1 MARIVVLGAGF
12 AGLWAAIAAA
22 RKRDEIGA
30 AGRDIEIHLIDRN
43 PYHNIRVRNYEA
55 DLSEVALPLGPLLDP
70 IGVTH
75 GLGEVE
81 AIDPAHRQ
89 ISLVT
94 SGGEATLSYDRLV
107 LALGS
112 EVMRPDIP
120 GLVDHAFDVDT
131 YTAALRL
138 DDHLTSL
145 GRSAPAPGRSTVV
158 VVGAGFTGI
167 EVAAEMP
174 DRLARAGIT
183 GSRRIILVDPNP
195 SVGATI
201 GAHARP
207 VIATALT
214 SLDVETRLGVRVV
227 SVEAAGIHLSSGEF
241 IAAQT
246 VIWCAG
252 MRASPL
258 AASFPDARD
267 RLGRLLVD
275 PFMRVADVG
284 GVFACG
290 DVASSVVDGLHPTVM
305 SCQFARPMGRFAGH
319 NVVADLAGQ
328 PMLPLRIDWYVTVLD
343 LGSWGALYTEGWDRE
358 VRTTGAAAKAT
369 KQTINRKRIYPPLTG
384 SKDELFAAAAP
395 TVQAPPPTYG
405 APRR

>member
-12 AGLWAAIAAA
+12 AGLWAAIGAA

-30 AGRDIEIHLIDRN
+30 SDRDIEIRVIDRN

-55 DLSEVALPLGPLLDP
+55 DLGEVALPLPQLLDP
-70 IGVTH
+70 IGVSH

-81 AIDPAHRQ
+81 AIDPVRRE

-94 SGGEATLSYDRLV
+94 GSGGETLGYDRLV

-120 GLVDHAFDVDT
+120 GLAAHGFDVDT
-131 YTAALRL
+131 YAAALRL
-138 DDHLTSL
+138 EEHLVSL
-145 GRSAPAPGRSTVV
+145 GRSAPSAGRSTVV

-174 DRLARAGIT
+174 DRLARAGIS

-195 SVGATI
+195 AVGATI
-201 GAHARP
+201 GTHARP
-207 VIATALT
+207 VVETALA
-214 SLDVETRLGVRVV
+214 SLDIETRLGVRVV
-227 SVEAAGIHLSSGEF
+227 SIEAAGMRLNSGEF

-258 AASFPDARD
+258 AASFPGARD

-275 PFMRVADVG
+275 PLMRVADVG
-284 GVFACG
+284 GVFAAG
-290 DVASSVVDGLHPTVM
+290 DVASSVIDGLHPTVM

-319 NVVADLAGQ
+319 NVVADLAGL

-343 LGSWGALYTEGWDRE
+343 LGGWGALYTEGWDRE
-358 VRTTGAAAKAT
+358 VRATGAAAKAT
-369 KQTINRKRIYPPLTG
+369 KETINRRRIYPPLTG

-405 APRR
+405 VR

>member
-12 AGLWAAIAAA
+12 AGLWAAIGAA
-22 RKRDEIGA
+22 RKREEIGA
-30 AGRDIEIHLIDRN
+30 SDRDIEIRLVDRN

-55 DLSEVALPLGPLLDP
+55 DLAEVALPLPQLLDP
-70 IGVTH
+70 IGVSH

-81 AIDPAHRQ
+81 VIDPARRE

-94 SGGEATLSYDRLV
+94 SAGKETLHYDRLV

-112 EVMRPDIP
+112 AVMRPDIP
-120 GLVDHAFDVDT
+120 GLAAHAFDVDT
-131 YTAALRL
+131 YAAALRL
-138 DDHLTSL
+138 EDHLVSL
-145 GRSAPAPGRSTVV
+145 GRSAPSPGHSTVV

-195 SVGATI
+195 SVGASI
-201 GAHARP
+201 GANARP
-207 VIATALT
+207 VIETALA
-214 SLDVETRLGVRVV
+214 SLDIETRLGVRVAAI
-227 SVEAAGIHLSSGEF
+227 EAAGMRLSSGEF
-241 IAAQT
+241 IPSQT

-258 AASFPDARD
+258 AASFPGGRD
-267 RLGRLLVD
+267 SLGRLLVD

-284 GVFACG
+284 GVFAAG
-290 DVASSVVDGLHPTVM
+290 DVASSVIDGLHPTLM

-319 NVVADLAGQ
+319 NVVADLVGL

-343 LGSWGALYTEGWDRE
+343 LGGWGALYTEGWNRE
-358 VRTTGAAAKAT
+358 VRATGAAAKAT
-369 KQTINRKRIYPPLTG
+369 KQTINRKRIYPPLSG
-384 SKDELFAAAAP
+384 RKDELFAAAAP

-405 APRR
+405 GR

>member
-12 AGLWAAIAAA
+12 AGLWAAIGAA

-30 AGRDIEIHLIDRN
+30 SDRDIEIHLIDRN
-43 PYHNIRVRNYEA
+43 PYHNIRVRNYET
-55 DLSEVALPLGPLLDP
+55 DLSEVALPLAQLLDP

-75 GLGEVE
+75 GLGEIE
-81 AIDPAHRQ
+81 AIDPAHRK

-94 SGGEATLSYDRLV
+94 SGGEETLGYDRLV

-120 GLVDHAFDVDT
+120 GLADHGFDVDT
-131 YTAALRL
+131 YAAALRL
-138 DDHLTSL
+138 EDHLVAL
-145 GRSAPAPGRSTVV
+145 GRSAPSPGRSTVV

-195 SVGATI
+195 TVGASI

-207 VIATALT
+207 VIESAL
-214 SLDVETRLGVRVV
+214 SWLDVETRLGVRIA
-227 SVEAAGIHLSSGEF
+227 SVEAAGVHLSSGEF
-241 IAAQT
+241 IPTQT
-246 VIWCAG
+246 VIWCGG
-252 MRASPL
+252 MRASRL
-258 AASFPDARD
+258 AENFPGARD

-275 PFMRVADVG
+275 PFMRVANLP
-284 GVFACG
+284 GVFAAG
-290 DVASSVVDGLHPTVM
+290 DVASSVIDGLHPTVM

-319 NVVADLAGQ
+319 NVVADLAGE

-343 LGSWGALYTEGWDRE
+343 LGDWGALYTEGWDRE
-358 VRTTGAAAKAT
+358 VRTIGAAAKAT
-369 KQTINRKRIYPPLTG
+369 KETINRKRIYPPLNG
-384 SKDELFAAAAP
+384 SKDDLFAAAAP

>member
-12 AGLWAAIAAA
+12 AGLWAAIGAA
-22 RKRDEIGA
+22 RKREEIGA
-30 AGRDIEIHLIDRN
+30 SDRDIEIRLVDRN

-55 DLSEVALPLGPLLDP
+55 DLAEVALPLPQLLDP
-70 IGVTH
+70 IGVSH

-81 AIDPAHRQ
+81 AVDPARRE

-94 SGGEATLSYDRLV
+94 SAGAETLHYDRLV

-112 EVMRPDIP
+112 AVMRPDIP
-120 GLVDHAFDVDT
+120 GLAAHAFDVDT
-131 YTAALRL
+131 YAAALRL
-138 DDHLTSL
+138 EDHLVSL
-145 GRSAPAPGRSTVV
+145 GRSAPSPGHSTAV

-174 DRLARAGIT
+174 DQLARAGIT
-183 GSRRIILVDPNP
+183 GRRRIVLVDPNP
-195 SVGATI
+195 SVGASI
-201 GAHARP
+201 GANARP
-207 VIATALT
+207 VIETALA
-214 SLDVETRLGVRVV
+214 SLDIETRLGVRVAAI
-227 SVEAAGIHLSSGEF
+227 EAAGMRLSSGEF
-241 IAAQT
+241 IPART

-258 AASFPDARD
+258 AASFPGGRD
-267 RLGRLLVD
+267 SLGRLLVD

-284 GVFACG
+284 GVFAAG
-290 DVASSVVDGLHPTVM
+290 DVASSVIDGLHPTVM

-319 NVVADLAGQ
+319 NVVADLVGL

-343 LGSWGALYTEGWDRE
+343 LGGWGALYTEGWNRE
-358 VRTTGAAAKAT
+358 VRATGAAAKAT
-369 KQTINRKRIYPPLTG
+369 KQTINRNRIYPPLSG
-384 SKDELFAAAAP
+384 RKDELFAAAAP

-405 APRR
+405 AR

>member
-12 AGLWAAIAAA
+12 AGLWAAIGAA
-22 RKRDEIGA
+22 RKREEIGA
-30 AGRDIEIHLIDRN
+30 SERDIEIHLVDRN

-55 DLSEVALPLGPLLDP
+55 DLAEVALPLPQLLDP
-70 IGVTH
+70 IGVSH
-75 GLGEVE
+75 RLGEIE
-81 AIDPAHRQ
+81 AIDPARRE

-94 SGGEATLSYDRLV
+94 SAGEETLSYDRLV

-120 GLVDHAFDVDT
+120 GLAAHGFDVDS
-131 YTAALRL
+131 YAAALRL
-138 DDHLTSL
+138 EDHLVSL
-145 GRSAPAPGRSTVV
+145 GRSAPSVGRSTVV

-174 DRLARAGIT
+174 ARLAHAGIT
-183 GSRRIILVDPNP
+183 GSRRIILVDSNP
-195 SVGATI
+195 SVGASI

-207 VIATALT
+207 VIETALA
-214 SLDVETRLGVRVV
+214 SLDVEMRLGVRVA
-227 SVEAAGIHLSSGEF
+227 SVEAAGVHLSSGEF
-241 IAAQT
+241 IPAQT

-258 AASFPDARD
+258 AASFPGGRD

-275 PFMRVADVG
+275 PFMRVADVP
-284 GVFACG
+284 GVFAAG
-290 DVASSVVDGLHPTVM
+290 DVASSVIDGLHPTVM

-319 NVVADLAGQ
+319 NVVADLVGL

-343 LGSWGALYTEGWDRE
+343 LGGWGALYTEGWNRE
-358 VRTTGAAAKAT
+358 VRATGAAAKAT
-369 KQTINRKRIYPPLTG
+369 KETINRKRIYPPLTG
-384 SKDELFAAAAP
+384 RKDELFAAAAP

-405 APRR
+405 GR

>member
-12 AGLWAAIAAA
+12 AGLWAAIGAA
-22 RKRDEIGA
+22 RKREEIGA
-30 AGRDIEIHLIDRN
+30 SDRDIEIRLVDRN

-55 DLSEVALPLGPLLDP
+55 DLAEVALPLPQLLDP
-70 IGVTH
+70 IGVSH

-81 AIDPAHRQ
+81 AVDPARRE

-94 SGGEATLSYDRLV
+94 SAGAETLHYDRLV

-112 EVMRPDIP
+112 AVMGPDIP
-120 GLVDHAFDVDT
+120 GLAAHAFDVDT
-131 YTAALRL
+131 YAAALRL
-138 DDHLTSL
+138 EDHLVSL
-145 GRSAPAPGRSTVV
+145 GRSAPSPGHSTVV

-195 SVGATI
+195 SVGASI
-201 GAHARP
+201 GANARP
-207 VIATALT
+207 VIETALA
-214 SLDVETRLGVRVV
+214 SLDIETRLGVRVAAI
-227 SVEAAGIHLSSGEF
+227 EAAGMRLSSGEF
-241 IAAQT
+241 IPART

-258 AASFPDARD
+258 AASFPGGRD
-267 RLGRLLVD
+267 SLGRLLVD
-275 PFMRVADVG
+275 PFMRVADVD
-284 GVFACG
+284 GVFAAG
-290 DVASSVVDGLHPTVM
+290 DVASSVIDGLHPTVM

-319 NVVADLAGQ
+319 NVVADLVGL

-343 LGSWGALYTEGWDRE
+343 LGGWGALYTEGWNRE
-358 VRTTGAAAKAT
+358 VRATGAEAKAT
-369 KQTINRKRIYPPLTG
+369 KQTINRKRIYPPLSG
-384 SKDELFAAAAP
+384 RRDELFAAAAP

-405 APRR
+405 AR

>member
-12 AGLWAAIAAA
+12 AGLWAAIGAA

-30 AGRDIEIHLIDRN
+30 SGRDIEIRLIDRN
-43 PYHNIRVRNYEA
+43 PYHNIRVRNYEV
-55 DLSEVALPLGPLLDP
+55 DLGEVALPLPQLLDP
-70 IGVTH
+70 IAVSH

-81 AIDPAHRQ
+81 AIDPAHRE

-94 SGGEATLSYDRLV
+94 SGGEETLHYDRLV

-120 GLVDHAFDVDT
+120 GLAEHAFDVDT
-131 YTAALRL
+131 YAAALRL
-138 DDHLTSL
+138 EDHLVSL
-145 GRSAPAPGRSTVV
+145 GRSAPSPGRATVV

-174 DRLARAGIT
+174 ARLTRAGIS

-195 SVGATI
+195 AVGATI
-201 GAHARP
+201 GAQARP
-207 VIATALT
+207 VIETALA
-214 SLDVETRLGVRVV
+214 SLDVEMRLGVRVV
-227 SVEAAGIHLSSGEF
+227 SVEAGGMHLSSGEF

-258 AASFPDARD
+258 TASLPDARD
-267 RLGRLLVD
+267 RLGRILVD

-284 GVFACG
+284 GVFAAG
-290 DVASSVVDGLHPTVM
+290 DVASSVIDGLHPTVM

-319 NVVADLAGQ
+319 NVVADLAGL

-343 LGSWGALYTEGWDRE
+343 LGAWGALYTEGWDRE
-358 VRTTGAAAKAT
+358 VRATGAAAKVT
-369 KQTINRKRIYPPLTG
+369 KETINRRRIYPPLTG

-405 APRR
+405 GPRR

>member
-12 AGLWAAIAAA
+12 AGLWAAIGAA
-22 RKRDEIGA
+22 RKRDETGA
-30 AGRDIEIHLIDRN
+30 NSDIEIRVVDRN
-43 PYHNIRVRNYEA
+43 PYHNIRVRNYEV
-55 DLSEVALPLGPLLDP
+55 DLSEVALPLPQLLDP

-75 GLGEVE
+75 GIAEVE
-81 AIDPAHRQ
+81 AVDPARRQ

-94 SGGEATLSYDRLV
+94 SNGEETLSYDRLV

-120 GLVDHAFDVDT
+120 GLAEHAFDVDT
-131 YTAALRL
+131 YAAALRL
-138 DDHLTSL
+138 EDHLISL
-145 GRSAPAPGRSTVV
+145 GRRAPSPGRSTIV

-167 EVAAEMP
+167 EVAAELP
-174 DRLARAGIT
+174 DRLVRAGIT
-183 GSRRIILVDPNP
+183 GRRRIILVDPNP
-195 SVGATI
+195 DVGATI
-201 GAHARP
+201 GAQARP
-207 VIATALT
+207 VIETALS
-214 SLDVETRLGVRVV
+214 SLDVETRLGVRVA
-227 SVEAAGIHLSSGEF
+227 SIEAAGVRLSSGEL
-241 IAAQT
+241 IATQT

-252 MRASPL
+252 LRASRR
-258 AASFPDARD
+258 AENFPGARD

-275 PFMRVADVG
+275 PFMRVADLP
-284 GVFACG
+284 GVFAAG

-319 NVVADLAGQ
+319 NVVADLVGQ

-343 LGSWGALYTEGWDRE
+343 LGEWGALYTEGWDRE
-358 VRTTGAAAKAT
+358 VRTTGQAAKAT
-369 KQTINRKRIYPPLTG
+369 KQTINRKRIYPPLSG

-405 APRR
+405 AR

>member
-12 AGLWAAIAAA
+12 AGLWAAIGAA

-30 AGRDIEIHLIDRN
+30 DDDIEIHLVDRN
-43 PYHNIRVRNYEA
+43 PYHNIRVRNYEV
-55 DLSEVALPLGPLLDP
+55 DLGEVALPLSDLLDP

-75 GLGEVE
+75 GIGEVE
-81 AIDPAHRQ
+81 AIDPARRE
-89 ISLVT
+89 ISLVA
-94 SGGEATLSYDRLV
+94 SGGKATLGYDRLV

-112 EVMRPDIP
+112 EVMRPEIP
-120 GLVDHAFDVDT
+120 GLADHAFDVDT
-131 YTAALRL
+131 YAAALHL
-138 DDHLTSL
+138 EDHLASL
-145 GRSAPAPGRSTVV
+145 GRSVPSPGRSTVV

-174 DRLARAGIT
+174 KRLARAGIT

-207 VIATALT
+207 VIAQAL
-214 SLDVETRLGVRVV
+214 SALGVETRLGARAV
-227 SVEAAGIHLSSGEF
+227 SIEAAGIHLSSGEF

-258 AASFPDARD
+258 AANLSGARD

-275 PFMRVADVG
+275 PCMRVADID
-284 GVFACG
+284 GVFAAG
-290 DVASSVVDGLHPTVM
+290 DVASSVIDGLHPTVM

-319 NVVADLAGQ
+319 NVVADLVGV

-343 LGSWGALYTEGWDRE
+343 LGAWGALYTEGWARE
-358 VRTTGAAAKAT
+358 VRSTGAAAKAT
-369 KQTINRKRIYPPLTG
+369 KQTINRKRIYPPLSG
-384 SKDELFAAAAP
+384 RKDELFAAAAP

-405 APRR
+405 TPHR

>member
-12 AGLWAAIAAA
+12 AGLWAAIGAA
-22 RKRDEIGA
+22 RKREEIGA
-30 AGRDIEIHLIDRN
+30 SDRDIEIRLVDRN
-43 PYHNIRVRNYEA
+43 SYHNIRVRNYEA
-55 DLSEVALPLGPLLDP
+55 DLAEVALPLPQLLDP
-70 IGVTH
+70 IGVSH

-81 AIDPAHRQ
+81 AIDPARRE

-94 SGGEATLSYDRLV
+94 SAGKETLHYDRLV

-112 EVMRPDIP
+112 AVMRPDIP
-120 GLVDHAFDVDT
+120 GLAAHAFDVDT
-131 YTAALRL
+131 YAAALRL
-138 DDHLTSL
+138 EDHLVSL
-145 GRSAPAPGRSTVV
+145 GRSAPSPGHSTVV

-174 DRLARAGIT
+174 DQLARAGIT

-195 SVGATI
+195 SVGASI
-201 GAHARP
+201 GANARP
-207 VIATALT
+207 VIETALA
-214 SLDVETRLGVRVV
+214 SLDIETRLGVRVAA
-227 SVEAAGIHLSSGEF
+227 VEAAGMRLTSGEF
-241 IAAQT
+241 IPSQT

-258 AASFPDARD
+258 AASFPGGRD
-267 RLGRLLVD
+267 SLGRLLVD

-284 GVFACG
+284 GVFAAG
-290 DVASSVVDGLHPTVM
+290 DVASSVIDGLHPTLM

-319 NVVADLAGQ
+319 NVVADLVGL

-343 LGSWGALYTEGWDRE
+343 LGGWGALYTEGWNRE
-358 VRTTGAAAKAT
+358 VRATGAAAKAT
-369 KQTINRKRIYPPLTG
+369 KQTINRKRIYPPLSG
-384 SKDELFAAAAP
+384 RKDELFAAAAP

-405 APRR
+405 AR